1 MSVDYEEKIKK
12 LIGDV
17 DSAKNDFMDY
27 LHRGIPDILLISLIM
42 LVMFLVQFFGIQ
54 KGEETYVQW
63 LIASGAFII
72 SLLIFYDKIYP
83 KWDKTYAKY
92 KAEKMCK
99 SLNYD
104 KKETQ
109 VLLTALIVMKNKQP
123 KTELSTVYK
132 LEPTIFAKDKLIQLL
147 YEFC

>member
-1 MSVDYEEKIKK
+1 VNYEEEIKK

-27 LHRGIPDILLISLIM
+27 LRRGIPDILLLSLIM
-42 LVMFLVQFFGIQ
+42 LVILLVQVFGIQ
-54 KGEETYVQW
+54 KGEEIYVQW

-72 SLLIFYDKIYP
+72 SLIILYDKIYP
-83 KWDKTYAKY
+83 KWDKTYAEY
-92 KAEKMCK
+92 KAKKMCR